1 MLGRRVME
9 FCPKCGMRLILEKA
23 AKDGEPVLLVCPR
36 CDFKKPM
43 TVEEPITRGVRGHL
57 GQESITVISEDQAKI
72 RTMPVTKVECPK
84 CGNREAYWWMVQ
96 TRGADEAS
104 TQFFRCTKCGYTWRE
119 MD

>member
-1 MLGRRVME
+1 ME
-9 FCPKCGMRLILEKA
+9 FCPKCGMRLVLEQKTA
-23 AKDGEPVLLVCPR
+23 NDEGHVLLVCPK
-36 CDFKKPM
+36 CGYKKPV
-43 TVEEPITRGVRGHL
+43 TREEHITPRVMGHL
-57 GQESITVISEDQAKI
+57 EQERITVISEEQAKI
-72 RTMPVTKVECPK
+72 RTMPMTKVECPK